1 MKILSYFLFICFIN
15 LCNSF
20 TLVNK
25 KYCANF
31 ISIKYMYKL
40 YMGCDYYIDKNLLI
54 YNYNDCIFSYINV
67 DHKKSYYN
75 FIPILDEDED
85 ETEVSNYEKDILKP
99 IMKSIVIYSNNTF
112 NKLSFENKYKKI
124 IEDELNLLKKTLNDV
139 NKIVKIEKI
148 YKRI

>member
-1 MKILSYFLFICFIN
+1 
-15 LCNSF
+15 
-20 TLVNK
+20 
-25 KYCANF
+25 
-31 ISIKYMYKL
+31 
-40 YMGCDYYIDKNLLI
+40 MGCDYYIDKNLLI

-67 DHKKSYYN
+67 ESKKSYYN
-75 FIPILDEDED
+75 FIPILDEDE
-85 ETEVSNYEKDILKP
+85 TEVTNYEKDILKQS
-99 IMKSIVIYSNNTF
+99 MKSIVIYSNNTF

>member
-20 TLVNK
+20 TLINK
-25 KYCANF
+25 KYCANL
-31 ISIKYMYKL
+31 ISIQYKYKL
-40 YMGCDYYIDKNLLI
+40 YMECDYYIDKNLLI

-67 DHKKSYYN
+67 ESKKSYYN
-75 FIPILDEDED
+75 FIPILDEDEI
-85 ETEVSNYEKDILKP
+85 EVANYEKDILKTS
-99 IMKSIVIYSNNTF
+99 MKSIVIYNNNTF

>member
-15 LCNSF
+15 LFNSF
-20 TLVNK
+20 TLINK
-25 KYCANF
+25 KYCANL
-31 ISIKYMYKL
+31 ISIQYKYKL
-40 YMGCDYYIDKNLLI
+40 YMECDYYIDKNLLI

-67 DHKKSYYN
+67 ESKKSYYN
-75 FIPILDEDED
+75 FIPILDEDEI
-85 ETEVSNYEKDILKP
+85 EVANYEKDILKTS
-99 IMKSIVIYSNNTF
+99 MKSIVIYSNNTF

>member
-25 KYCANF
+25 KYCSNF
-31 ISIKYMYKL
+31 ISIKHMYKL
-40 YMGCDYYIDKNLLI
+40 HMGYDYYIDKNLLI

-67 DHKKSYYN
+67 EYKKSYYN

-85 ETEVSNYEKDILKP
+85 EIEAANYEKDIFC
-99 IMKSIVIYSNNTF
+99 IFDFFIV
-112 NKLSFENKYKKI
+112 E
-124 IEDELNLLKKTLNDV
+124 
-139 NKIVKIEKI
+139 
-148 YKRI
+148 

>member
-20 TLVNK
+20 TLINK
-25 KYCANF
+25 KYCDNL
-31 ISIKYMYKL
+31 ISIQYKYKL

-67 DHKKSYYN
+67 ESKKSYYN
-75 FIPILDEDED
+75 FIPILDEDE
-85 ETEVSNYEKDILKP
+85 TEVTNYEKDILKQS
-99 IMKSIVIYSNNTF
+99 MKSIVIYSNNTF